1 MPVYIQ
7 KRRWVM
13 NIKIFTIPFDR
24 DKKYFDDDE
33 VNKFIINKKIFEYK
47 INFFC
52 EDNRN
57 YWTVIIVYETVIEKV
72 SISKEMTEV
81 ERILFDK
88 FREWRKETAENEG
101 IPVYIVATNNQIA
114 SIIRL
119 RPKSLEQLKTID
131 GFGKKKIEK
140 YGKIIVEKIKAFYEV
155 DNE

>member
-1 MPVYIQ
+1 
-7 KRRWVM
+7 
-13 NIKIFTIPFDR
+13 
-24 DKKYFDDDE
+24 
-33 VNKFIINKKIFEYK
+33 
-47 INFFC
+47 
-52 EDNRN
+52 
-57 YWTVIIVYETVIEKV
+57 
-72 SISKEMTEV
+72 MTEV